1 MVFEREVIQSLK
13 IEEILDTNTKISGT
27 TVPHAEVTIADVVG
41 ITLTKTKADID
52 GKFTFNLDERFE
64 AGTVLRFDAKLDN
77 AASETVEKTVIG
89 NRLEFGHVSTSI
101 PFNTTEIKDEEMKIY
116 RQNDNPGIEIVETRE
131 DRGWKLSV
139 EATTPLTNENQ
150 DTLENALY
158 YFSAGSEP
166 ELIEGTP
173 VPVARGM
180 TSETIE
186 WVPDEGILLKLN
198 PIRAAADTE
207 YKTTIK
213 WILSDG
219 P

>member
-1 MVFEREVIQSLK
+1 M
-13 IEEILDTNTKISGT
+13 D
-27 TVPHAEVTIADVVG
+27 D
-41 ITLTKTKADID
+41 
-52 GKFTFNLDERFE
+52 RFE
-64 AGTVLRFDAKLDN
+64 VGTVLRFDAKLDN

-101 PFNTTEIKDEEMKIY
+101 PFKTTEIKDEEMKIY

-173 VPVARGM
+173 FSVAHGG

-186 WVPDEGILLKLN
+186 WARDEGILIKLN

-207 YKTTIK
+207 YKATIE
-213 WILSDG
+213 WTLSDG
-219 P
+219 PK